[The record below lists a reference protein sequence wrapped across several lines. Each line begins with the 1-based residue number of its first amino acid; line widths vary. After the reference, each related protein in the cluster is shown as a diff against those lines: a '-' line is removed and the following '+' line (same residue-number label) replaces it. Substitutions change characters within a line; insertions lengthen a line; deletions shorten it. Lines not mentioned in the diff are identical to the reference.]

1 MLKRPAIAAII
12 LGLFF
17 TNFFI
22 SCSKQVQHCP
32 PEWVTCLPE
41 RGAIGEAGWSPIP
54 GKQKEIARA
63 RALVSLATE
72 LGGAIVTIRQELE
85 RKVVNDT
92 LRATM
97 ISNDTI
103 TVEGIKIKGRMIKE
117 WHDPKTGRYYI
128 WMEAVK

>member
-1 MLKRPAIAAII
+1 MLKKSAITAII
-12 LGLFF
+12 LSLFF
-17 TNFFI
+17 AIFSI
-22 SCSKQVQHCP
+22 SCSKQLQHGQ
-32 PEWVTCLPE
+32 PEWVACHPD
-41 RGAIGEAGWSPIP
+41 RGAVGEAGWSPIP

-63 RALVSLATE
+63 RALISLATE
-72 LGGAIVTIRQELE
+72 LGGAIVTIRKELE

-103 TVEGIKIKGRMIKE
+103 TVKGIKIKGKMIRE

>member
-1 MLKRPAIAAII
+1 MLKKPAIAAII

-17 TNFFI
+17 TIF
-22 SCSKQVQHCP
+22 SAGCSGQLQHGP
-32 PEWVTCLPE
+32 PEWVVCIPE
-41 RGAIGEAGWSPIP
+41 RGAVGGAGWSPIP

-72 LGGAIVTIRQELE
+72 LGGAIVTIRQEIE

-103 TVEGIKIKGRMIKE
+103 TVKGIKIKGKIIRE
-117 WHDPKTGRYYI
+117 WHDPKTGRYYV
-128 WMEAVK
+128 WMEVK